1 MLDFRFQSNC
11 RLLLALCGWSLTMAS
26 CNKEEVSVAPIIK
39 SISTPS
45 EHGNGLHGTAGTTN
59 RFYIT
64 ISDDEA
70 LKELQ
75 VKLTTPGEFHSHVV
89 HGGGLI
95 PAFKAPNIGDWN
107 PIKSFEL
114 VGTDTTEAVKFST
127 PANIS
132 GAWNLSVMVMDTDG
146 NLTTREETVVIQNDS
161 IPAIIPVATV
171 PVANAEGIIALNAGD
186 YFTFE
191 GSIADGNYLQTVGAI
206 LYQNDAIVW
215 QQTWTLD
222 NVWMF
227 ELSDIVLP
235 AFTQMGDYT
244 LIINATDKL
253 GWHNW
258 VQADISVNQ

>member
-1 MLDFRFQSNC
+1 MKLDT
-11 RLLLALCGWSLTMAS
+11 LILALPMAVGCAIIAS
-26 CNKEEVSVAPIIK
+26 CEKDVTSNKPEIHAIV
-39 SISTPS
+39 TPS
-45 EHGNGLHGTAGTTN
+45 EHGNGLHAQAGATN

-64 ISDDEA
+64 MSDDEA
-70 LKELQ
+70 LQELQ
-75 VKLTTPGEFHSHVV
+75 VKLITPGEFHSHVV

-107 PIKSFEL
+107 PIKSL
-114 VGTDTTEAVKFST
+114 ALAGTDTTDVVKFTT

-132 GAWNLSVMVMDTDG
+132 GAWNLNVMVMDADG
-146 NLTTREETVVIQNDS
+146 NLTYREETVVIQNDS

-171 PVANAEGIIALNAGD
+171 PTADADGVVRLNAGD

-191 GSIADGNYLQTVGAI
+191 GSIADGNYLETVGAI
-206 LYQNDAIVW
+206 IYLDDAIVW
-215 QQTWTLD
+215 QQTWTPD

-235 AFTQMGDYT
+235 SFTQAGEYQ
-244 LIINATDKL
+244 LIINASDKQ

-258 VQADISVNQ
+258 VQADISVIP